1 MNENDVIGYE
11 EYDRMG
17 YEEDES
23 RIEVKVLLS
32 EPGSAKKDLLDF
44 GISYSTSNTGEYLSK
59 TEALEELMKSIK
71 QIIDGENK

>member
-1 MNENDVIGYE
+1 MNENDMIGHE

-23 RIEVKVLLS
+23 RMEVKVSLN
-32 EPGSAKKDLLDF
+32 EPGSAKKELLNF
-44 GISYSTSNTGEYLSK
+44 GISYSTSNTEEYLSK
-59 TEALEELMKSIK
+59 TEALEELIKSIK

>member
-1 MNENDVIGYE
+1 MNENDMIGHE

-23 RIEVKVLLS
+23 RMEVKVSLN
-32 EPGSAKKDLLDF
+32 EPGSAKKDLIDVT
-44 GISYSTSNTGEYLSK
+44 ISYSTSNLDEYLSK
-59 TEALEELMKSIK
+59 TEALEYLRKLIK